1 MAKKKQTS
9 NPDQPKPKAPV
20 AAKQQ
25 PANKAVS
32 GRPAYNWYVIILMAV
47 AFIINARTISYDYT
61 YDDAV
66 FTSKGNLIDLPLAD
80 NGGIYCIPALFT
92 HGKNYCFDKS
102 NNGSYRPLLPATFA
116 VEHSVFGFNPMVS
129 HFINLVLFCVLI
141 MLLYNVLRRMFNNYS
156 PYVPFLILLL
166 FELHP
171 VHTEVMASVKS
182 RDEILAFLFTAMSM
196 LQTYKFIDNNK
207 MKHLV
212 LSGIYFFIA
221 LLAKESPVCFVAIV
235 PLTLYFFTNVDV
247 KKTVIST
254 APYFIATCLFVLIRG
269 LVLDKG
275 AGDVSV
281 TENTLVAATNFSEK
295 LGTILFIQLKYLWLL
310 IFPYNLSF
318 DYSYNQVPIV
328 HFTNYMSII
337 SFVILTILFVL
348 AVINFKRKNIY
359 AYCIL
364 FYFFAM
370 GVTSG
375 LLMQIGA
382 TMAERFLFIAS
393 LGFCI
398 AIIFVLVKVFKI
410 DMKTVTYENSR
421 NFSYVIIAIAVLYSI
436 KSMARNEDWKS
447 NLDLFKSGVITA
459 PNSWRSQNCLA
470 VEYKRMA
477 TAETNPQL
485 QNEYN
490 KEAIKYYYNSIAI
503 YPDKA
508 DSHADLG
515 AIYFTMKN
523 YDSAIVQLKR
533 ALQLN
538 PNLANANANLGTV
551 YLTLQQYHNALG
563 YYRKTVEVDKTN
575 IIAQF
580 NLGVCYYQEQ
590 KLDSALI
597 AFKKSIQIQPEY
609 YNHKA
614 FDDVAIIYSS
624 MGKQDSAAKYQ
635 ALSKQFK

>member
-1 MAKKKQTS
+1 M
-9 NPDQPKPKAPV
+9 
-20 AAKQQ
+20 
-25 PANKAVS
+25 
-32 GRPAYNWYVIILMAV
+32 
-47 AFIINARTISYDYT
+47 
-61 YDDAV
+61 
-66 FTSKGNLIDLPLAD
+66 
-80 NGGIYCIPALFT
+80 
-92 HGKNYCFDKS
+92 
-102 NNGSYRPLLPATFA
+102 
-116 VEHSVFGFNPMVS
+116 
-129 HFINLVLFCVLI
+129 
-141 MLLYNVLRRMFNNYS
+141 
-156 PYVPFLILLL
+156 
-166 FELHP
+166 
-171 VHTEVMASVKS
+171 
-182 RDEILAFLFTAMSM
+182 
-196 LQTYKFIDNNK
+196 
-207 MKHLV
+207 
-212 LSGIYFFIA
+212 
-221 LLAKESPVCFVAIV
+221 
-235 PLTLYFFTNVDV
+235 
-247 KKTVIST
+247 
-254 APYFIATCLFVLIRG
+254 IRG